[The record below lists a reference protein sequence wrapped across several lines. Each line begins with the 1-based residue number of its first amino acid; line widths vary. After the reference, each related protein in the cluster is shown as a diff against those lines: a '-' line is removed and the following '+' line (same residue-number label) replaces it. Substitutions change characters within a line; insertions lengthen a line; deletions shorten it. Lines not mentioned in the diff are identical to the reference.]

1 MELLIRAPSRLHLGF
16 IPSKEGLGSAAVA
29 ISEPSLVLRMRKSDD
44 IHVRGAYSDEFFRL
58 ARSFIENFS
67 PNKGIDILVE
77 SAIKRHIGLGSGT
90 RMALS
95 VGMGI
100 DRIYGLN
107 LSPYDIADFF
117 GRGRNSKAGLET
129 LLHGGIAVI
138 DGKGEILNPPD
149 DWRFVVAIPDISHRY
164 FGDKERKAMGSMKL
178 PDIEGDLSHEIR
190 ESIKSGDAERF
201 GNLLTELDRTTGM
214 MFYDVQGGE
223 HTHKILSK
231 IKDFGLKSGAYG
243 AGQSSWGP
251 ALYFIT
257 DDGHSDALVAKI
269 REHIHEIGG
278 EVFSTGIAKKG
289 IEIHM

>member
-1 MELLIRAPSRLHLGF
+1 MLIRAPSRLHLGF

-58 ARSFIENFS
+58 ASSFIENFS

-95 VGMGI
+95 VGVGM

-164 FGDKERKAMGSMKL
+164 FGDKERKAMESMKL

-289 IEIHM
+289 IEMHM